1 MKVSQYVNAGK
12 IVFGVFI
19 LNRENGKGFG
29 IHSSLEDH
37 ALSFLFKTSFLP
49 YEVKIDLFWKHGGN
63 FALKSMSKS
72 QWLRYGEF
80 KVTTSEF

>member
-29 IHSSLEDH
+29 IDSSLEDH
-37 ALSFLFKTSFLP
+37 ALSFLFKLVFCL
-49 YEVKIDLFWKHGGN
+49 
-63 FALKSMSKS
+63 M
-72 QWLRYGEF
+72 R
-80 KVTTSEF
+80 